1 LSDSEAEAR
10 DRKQAEGRQTQVER
24 RRRSEGRIINAA
36 LEVIAERG
44 VSRMTL
50 AEVGERAGYS
60 RGLPAH
66 LFGTKG
72 HLLRECVRRM
82 YADHWM
88 TRLPEAGPESG
99 LKDLEAVVR
108 RWFSDMQ
115 DRVPFTRAYYA
126 LIQEANCEGVN
137 DHWPELCAEVREVV
151 TGGQQR
157 YADYI
162 RAAQAKGE
170 AAPGLDAE
178 MEAVI
183 LHTTMRGMGLQRMI
197 RADSVDLPRFQAAVL
212 AKIEGMRVK
221 PSAE

>member
-1 LSDSEAEAR
+1 LTDSSAAVR
-10 DRKQAEGRQTQVER
+10 PRKPVEGRQTQAER

-44 VSRMTL
+44 VTRMTL

-66 LFGTKG
+66 LFGTKSN
-72 HLLRECVRRM
+72 LLCECMRRM

-88 TRLPEAGPESG
+88 TRLPEAGPDAG
-99 LKDLEAVVR
+99 LKDLEAVAK
-108 RWFSDMQ
+108 RWFHELET
-115 DRVPFTRAYYA
+115 RIAFTRAYYA

-137 DHWPELCAEVREVV
+137 DHWPELCLVVREVV

-162 RAAQAKGE
+162 RAAMAKGE
-170 AAPGLDAE
+170 ARADLDPD
-178 MEAVI
+178 MEAAI
-183 LHTTMRGMGLQRMI
+183 LHTTMRGVGLQWLI
-197 RADSVDLPRFQAAVL
+197 QPDSVDLPRFQKAIL
-212 AKIEGMRVK
+212 GKIQGLR
-221 PSAE
+221 A